1 MADNLF
7 EGLPPP
13 SANPLPPSEH
23 EAPEPVATNIREVSP
38 VPAPKPILKS
48 ALKRSNPTESETE
61 GDYFFLKYNIVYLL
75 LFS

>member
-13 SANPLPPSEH
+13 SANSLPSSEH
-23 EAPEPVATNIREVSP
+23 EAPQPQAPVP

-48 ALKRSNPTESETE
+48 ALKRSKPTESEAE
-61 GDYFFLKYNIVYLL
+61 G
-75 LFS
+75 